1 MRRIVMFNWVSA
13 DGYFTGLSGDLN
25 WVVPDEE
32 QAKMAAKDIS
42 RFDTVLFG
50 RRTYEIFDAFW
61 GHVIVD
67 GSATVPDPHH
77 PGRRSLEHGKIAI
90 ALNAMTKLV
99 FSRTVD
105 RLTWR
110 NSRLLREFDP
120 REIQTMKEQ
129 PGKDFIV
136 FGSGSIVSKLSQH
149 ELIDE
154 YQFAVCPVILG
165 SGKPLIRDL
174 SICLR
179 LDLLE
184 AKALQS
190 GDVMLRYGRVSVK
203 N

>member
-13 DGYFTGLSGDLN
+13 DGYFAAPSGDLD

-32 QAKMAAKDIS
+32 QAKMAARDIS
-42 RFDTVLFG
+42 SFDTVLFG

-61 GHVIVD
+61 GHLVVD
-67 GSATVPDPHH
+67 DSGTVPDPHY

-90 ALNAMTKLV
+90 ALNAMAKLV
-99 FSRTVD
+99 FSRTLD

-110 NSRLLREFDP
+110 NSRRLREFDP
-120 REIQTMKEQ
+120 REIRMMKEQ
-129 PGKDFIV
+129 PGKDLIV

-149 ELIDE
+149 GLIDE
-154 YQFAVCPVILG
+154 YQFVVCPVILG
-165 SGKPLIRDL
+165 SGQPLIRDL

-190 GDVMLRYGRVSVK
+190 GDVILRYGRVPAK
-203 N
+203 D